1 MQVVQLIVTHPN
13 GCTDTTSRIL
23 DIFPSGELFMPNA
36 FTPNGDGQNDI
47 FIPVA
52 LLFGSNDFSFSIWNR
67 WGEGVFFS
75 DDIHIGWN
83 GKINNSGKSSPPGV
97 YLYLIEFTDTRG
109 NERQEKGFA
118 TLVR

>member
-1 MQVVQLIVTHPN
+1 MIILFPFGIV
-13 GCTDTTSRIL
+13 
-23 DIFPSGELFMPNA
+23 
-36 FTPNGDGQNDI
+36 
-47 FIPVA
+47 
-52 LLFGSNDFSFSIWNR
+52 
-67 WGEGVFFS
+67 GVKECFFS